1 MAKLPDAVSKAWEDR
16 EGPVIFA
23 TVSKKGVPNIIYAT
37 CVSKY
42 NEEKL
47 VIADNFFDKTR
58 KNILDGS
65 KGSLLFMTKSGKAFQ
80 VKGSLEYH
88 KDGEIFEDMKK
99 WNPEKLTGH
108 AAAVVK
114 VEEVFSGA
122 EKLL

>member
-1 MAKLPDAVSKAWEDR
+1 MAKLPDAVSRAWEDR

-47 VIADNFFDKTR
+47 IIADNFFDKTR
-58 KNILDGS
+58 KNIRDGC

-80 VKGSLEYH
+80 AKGSLEYH
-88 KDGEIFEDMKK
+88 KDGKIFEDMKK

>member
-1 MAKLPDAVSKAWEDR
+1 MAKLPDAVSREWEDR

-114 VEEVFSGA
+114 VEKVFSGA

>member
-37 CVSKY
+37 CVCKY

>member
-1 MAKLPDAVSKAWEDR
+1 MAKLPDAVSREWEDR

-37 CVSKY
+37 CVSMY

-114 VEEVFSGA
+114 VEKVFSGA